1 VKKLYH
7 KVGQIALVGRPLIDI
22 EVEGEETKIVTP
34 DVKEPVATPKTVS
47 PVTKPMDQ
55 YEISDKVK
63 TTPSV
68 RRMARDENID
78 LTKVTPSGRDGR
90 ILKQDVMSFMENK
103 QEVQKPTIGDREEP
117 VRGLMRTMIKT
128 MEAASQVPHL
138 GYMDDIYMD
147 KLIQARQE
155 MNQILLKSKN
165 KITFMPFFI
174 KAASL
179 ALTQYPIINSQ
190 LSSDKSKITYK
201 GSHNIG
207 IEMDTKVGLLVPN
220 IKNVQN
226 LSLMEISVELNRLS
240 ALGEQGKL
248 GEADLKGG
256 TFSISNVGTIGG
268 TYASPILVVP
278 EVAICALGKMR
289 KIPVFNEKNEVVGKQ
304 VVNISWSAD
313 HRIVDGATIARFSNA
328 LKFYIENPIAL
339 MTGLKNE

>member
-1 VKKLYH
+1 
-7 KVGQIALVGRPLIDI
+7 
-22 EVEGEETKIVTP
+22 
-34 DVKEPVATPKTVS
+34 
-47 PVTKPMDQ
+47 
-55 YEISDKVK
+55 
-63 TTPSV
+63 
-68 RRMARDENID
+68 
-78 LTKVTPSGRDGR
+78 
-90 ILKQDVMSFMENK
+90 
-103 QEVQKPTIGDREEP
+103 
-117 VRGLMRTMIKT
+117 
-128 MEAASQVPHL
+128 
-138 GYMDDIYMD
+138 
-147 KLIQARQE
+147 
-155 MNQILLKSKN
+155 
-165 KITFMPFFI
+165 
-174 KAASL
+174 
-179 ALTQYPIINSQ
+179 
-190 LSSDKSKITYK
+190 
-201 GSHNIG
+201 
-207 IEMDTKVGLLVPN
+207 MDTKVGLLVPN